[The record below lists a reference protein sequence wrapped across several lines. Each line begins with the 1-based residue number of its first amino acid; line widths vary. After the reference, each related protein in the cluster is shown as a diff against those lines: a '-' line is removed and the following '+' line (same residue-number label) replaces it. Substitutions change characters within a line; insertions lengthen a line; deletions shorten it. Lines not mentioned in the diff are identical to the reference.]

1 MTRAASAWSITG
13 NWSSTPPSSNPWPP
27 RSGPPPRSGSCA
39 SPRVNI
45 FSAWGMVFVNSL
57 YTFPYVFTFVA
68 NSLDSIPSELEEASA
83 MLGARPWRTALHI
96 TLPLALP
103 ALLAGFL
110 VAFLQSMTLF
120 GTPAILA
127 MPAGVEVITTKIW
140 SLFQFPP
147 RLGLAAAASLPL
159 LPITIG
165 LLKAQT
171 AIMGRR
177 SYAVIG
183 GKGGGQQRIRLG
195 AWKIPALALFAFVL
209 GCSIALPYGVL
220 LRTSFVKNWARPLAG
235 NLTLEH
241 WKFVFF
247 EFSQTQLALQNTF
260 VLGIA
265 AASAG
270 TILITAVSYFSL
282 RKAVWGHRALS
293 FLATA
298 PVAIPGIVLAVG
310 LFLSY
315 TRPPLVLYGTLWI
328 IFLAYL
334 TKELPVG
341 FQQIS
346 ASLRAVHPELEDA
359 GRIFGATRLRALFDI
374 TAPLIR
380 NGVIATWIFIFIGSI
395 RELSATILL
404 FTARTK
410 TISVTMFDLRE
421 SNDWGP
427 IAVLS
432 TSMLVITFALIA
444 SVYRFTDRRP
454 TGIGPEICARVLADR
469 QRLADAARL
478 LVVGDA
484 RVLEQGARDA
494 GVSVAWKT
502 YAAPED
508 VDWSRD
514 EVPLI
519 DLGNLDPR
527 SIRRCEV
534 SAESGRICG
543 ETLAYLI
550 RLALVGRLD
559 GIAFAPL
566 NKAALHAGG
575 WRFADEHQLFADL
588 TGHLGSFG
596 EMNVVDGL
604 WMSRVT
610 SHVSLRAALDQITAE
625 RIEEALLLADRT
637 MRSAGMTRPRIAV
650 AALNPH

>member
-1 MTRAASAWSITG
+1 VKPAEAALE
-13 NWSSTPPSSNPWPP
+13 STPEPGRARLDWTAPFSIAMVLLLAGLVLLPMFWLALTSLRDDAGRFTLEHYRQLVLDPAFVKPLATTLWTSAAVGLLCVAAAAPMSWLVSRSDLPGKRLLRILILASFVTPP
-27 RSGPPPRSGSCA
+27 FLGAFAWVLLGGPNAGLINQWYYAMFGLKPFEAAPL
-39 SPRVNI
+39 VNI

-83 MLGARPWRTALHI
+83 MLGAGPWRTALHI

-177 SYAVIG
+177 GYAVIG

-241 WKFVFF
+241 WRFVFF

-374 TAPLIR
+374 TVPLIR

-432 TSMLVITFALIA
+432 TSMLLITFALIA

-454 TGIGPEICARVLADR
+454 T
-469 QRLADAARL
+469 
-478 LVVGDA
+478 
-484 RVLEQGARDA
+484 
-494 GVSVAWKT
+494 
-502 YAAPED
+502 
-508 VDWSRD
+508 
-514 EVPLI
+514 
-519 DLGNLDPR
+519 
-527 SIRRCEV
+527 
-534 SAESGRICG
+534 
-543 ETLAYLI
+543 
-550 RLALVGRLD
+550 
-559 GIAFAPL
+559 
-566 NKAALHAGG
+566 
-575 WRFADEHQLFADL
+575 
-588 TGHLGSFG
+588 
-596 EMNVVDGL
+596 
-604 WMSRVT
+604 
-610 SHVSLRAALDQITAE
+610 
-625 RIEEALLLADRT
+625 
-637 MRSAGMTRPRIAV
+637 
-650 AALNPH
+650 